1 MLTMCFIKFSHL
13 ISANN
18 YSVIHIIGSEH
29 YYACYKLVIRLSR
42 YKY

>member
-18 YSVIHIIGSEH
+18 YSVIHITGSEQT
-29 YYACYKLVIRLSR
+29 CDKVVTLQVLTTW
-42 YKY
+42 